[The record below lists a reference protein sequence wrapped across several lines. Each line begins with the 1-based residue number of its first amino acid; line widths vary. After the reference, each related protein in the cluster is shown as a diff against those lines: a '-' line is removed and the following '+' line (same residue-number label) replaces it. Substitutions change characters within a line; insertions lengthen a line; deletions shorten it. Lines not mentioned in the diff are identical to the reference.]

1 MKVLIDMNLS
11 PAWCPVLRNGGLE
24 VAHWSHLGDP
34 RATDDS
40 IFERARLEHWVLL
53 TQDLDFPQLLHQ
65 AASAGPSVILLR
77 VRDELDVVHQ
87 RRLLSLMHQF
97 RSELERGALMVID
110 DRRARVRSL
119 PIG

>member
-40 IFERARLEHWVLL
+40 ILELR
-53 TQDLDFPQLLHQ
+53 DN
-65 AASAGPSVILLR
+65 GVILTPKAFQP
-77 VRDELDVVHQ
+77 V
-87 RRLLSLMHQF
+87 
-97 RSELERGALMVID
+97 A
-110 DRRARVRSL
+110 RA
-119 PIG
+119 